1 MNTQEQ
7 PSIGQLLK
15 SLRLNKGWILRE
27 LSDKTGLD
35 PTLLS
40 KIERAERLP
49 TKEQIKIFCKVY
61 RGKKEVIM
69 LAYLSD
75 KILQELENEKL
86 ALQAMVVAE
95 EKIKY
100 GKMR

>member
-15 SLRLNKGWILRE
+15 SLRLDKGWILRE
-27 LSDKTGLD
+27 LSVKTSLD

-40 KIERAERLP
+40 KIERDERLP
-49 TKEQIKIFCKVY
+49 TKEQIKTFCKVY
-61 RGKKEVIM
+61 RGKREAIM

-75 KILQELENEKL
+75 KILQEVEDEKL

-95 EKIKY
+95 EKMRY
-100 GKMR
+100 GKAR